1 MKKEM
6 GRTCGMYDG
15 ENKCIKDFKRVILE
29 RDNLEDPG
37 IEE

>member
-6 GRTCGMYDG
+6 GRTCGMYDR
-15 ENKCIKDFKRVILE
+15 ENECIQEFEQGILE

>member
-1 MKKEM
+1 MKEM

-15 ENKCIKDFKRVILE
+15 ENKLIQDFEHGILE

-37 IEE
+37 IDK